1 MKREG
6 ALLKGRAC
14 HAFIELP
21 LATPCYRESTHLTFH
36 LKVSKGVHSTA
47 SHSPAKIYWI
57 LSWNLQTS
65 VVYALGVDGVRWRT
79 TQSYGGPVLIF
90 SLCLLSAVT
99 SV

>member
-21 LATPCYRESTHLTFH
+21 LATPCYRESTHFTFH
-36 LKVSKGVHSTA
+36 VKVSKGVHSTA
-47 SHSPAKIYWI
+47 PHSPAKIYWI
-57 LSWNLQTS
+57 LSWNLLTS
-65 VVYALGVDGVRWRT
+65 VVYALGGWCQVET